1 MNLLCKIV
9 NRSDEKYSFKKSF
22 KSSCL
27 RVQTG
32 MLSDRRN
39 TPENKLENGQN
50 VTILQRK
57 KKKQWKENKDEQRE
71 KKEIS
76 YERVTLTKVY

>member
-1 MNLLCKIV
+1 
-9 NRSDEKYSFKKSF
+9 
-22 KSSCL
+22 
-27 RVQTG
+27 